1 MLGEFGDC
9 LILKRRS
16 KIDYG
21 NRNLH
26 VHEDKCMNGTCVCVC
41 VCVCMCVC
49 VCVCMCVPCEQ
60 CYQKVW

>member
-26 VHEDKCMNGTCVCVC
+26 VHEDKCMNGTCVCVY
-41 VCVCMCVC
+41 VRDNLVSSVIRR
-49 VCVCMCVPCEQ
+49 
-60 CYQKVW
+60 YGS